1 MVYIYVH
8 SFAPVRRNMA
18 KTITFTGCFVATKL
32 RRRQG
37 LDWALNS
44 SRFKEICALGS
55 HWDFIGKP

>member
-1 MVYIYVH
+1 MYIYIVYIY

-18 KTITFTGCFVATKL
+18 KTPL
-32 RRRQG
+32 MRRRQG

-55 HWDFIGKP
+55 HWETVGKP